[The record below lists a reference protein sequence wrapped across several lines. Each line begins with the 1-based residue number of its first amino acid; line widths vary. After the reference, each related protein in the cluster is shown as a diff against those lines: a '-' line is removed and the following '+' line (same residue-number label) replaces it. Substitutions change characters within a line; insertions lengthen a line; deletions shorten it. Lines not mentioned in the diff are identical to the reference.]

1 MTPVKQDSLNG
12 KWYMTAFDKVFGP
25 YETEEEAWIAYEKIM
40 NSGSCPT
47 CEE

>member
-1 MTPVKQDSLNG
+1 MSPVYQK
-12 KWYMTAFDKVFGP
+12 KEWYCLVFSVEYGP
-25 YETEEEAWIAYEKIM
+25 FPSEEEAWIAYEKIM